1 MRIKKIFS
9 PLFPIVS
16 MMDTYKDI
24 SKYMETNIGRGQ
36 NISFIGNEKFWKYID
51 SLKIFVKLTYS
62 LKSIC
67 YQLSPEILNCT
78 TACDCVPLPLQTLDQ
93 TDNST
98 GETGD
103 WGREQRYERQRRL
116 SQSDMWCALVPG
128 TSQCWQR
135 ILNMCWWERG
145 AFLEQFL
152 EYRV

>member
-103 WGREQRYERQRRL
+103 WERESR
-116 SQSDMWCALVPG
+116 DMNASAGSPSLTCGVRWCPALVSAG
-128 TSQCWQR
+128 SGYWTCVG
-135 ILNMCWWERG
+135 EREG
-145 AFLEQFL
+145 LSWNNF
-152 EYRV
+152 